1 MTTIAIETPSESTT
15 QVKKGQYPIVAGA
28 LLLTVGVWGLWRDI
42 GWIAQPF
49 YAFAWWGYILIVDG
63 IVALRRGSS
72 LLTTRR
78 HHVLPMLMWSV
89 TFWYFFELLNL
100 RYQNWYY
107 VGVYKSVLL
116 GFVFAVVC
124 FATVLIGMF
133 ETYELLTSFKLFR
146 RWKGKPGKLPVW
158 VSYAVQC
165 VGATMVTLSL
175 VFSTYLAP
183 LVWGSVSFLLDPWNY
198 RRGARSVLKDF
209 ENRDYGLVARLLLAG
224 FICGG
229 YWEAMNF
236 FAPQKWIYT
245 VRGLE
250 NFKLFEMPLLGFLGF
265 PALVLDGLAV
275 YGMLSF
281 WFLNNETWE
290 NPSDL
295 HYQITRREGFPRS
308 AFLWSIPVQLLFCGV
323 VLIGVRHVNIA
334 SERLD
339 LEDLPGLPPQALTTL
354 QDLGIQRPIRLVR
367 ESSIPSR
374 GEAIR
379 TTLGMDENQFK
390 GLLEE
395 ASLYSFKGIGAVHGW
410 LLKQA
415 GVGTVSDLAEQDP
428 EILHRSIAQLADKES
443 LRSPRLDMVRVW
455 VLAAR
460 DQGIVLKS

>member
-1 MTTIAIETPSESTT
+1 MTSISIDTPSLSVTPP
-15 QVKKGQYPIVAGA
+15 KKGLYPILIGV
-28 LLLTVGVWGLWRDI
+28 LLLSVGVWGLWKDI

-49 YAFAWWGYILIVDG
+49 YAFAWWGFILILDG

-72 LLTTRR
+72 LLTRRR

-107 VGVYKSVLL
+107 VGVYKSIPP
-116 GFVFAVVC
+116 GFLFAVVC
-124 FATVLIGMF
+124 FSTVLIGMF
-133 ETYELLTSFKLFR
+133 ETYELLTSFNLFR
-146 RWKGKPGKLPVW
+146 KWKGRPGKLPVW

-198 RRGARSVLKDF
+198 RRGARSVLRDF
-209 ENRDYGLVARLLLAG
+209 EQRDFGLVARLLLAG

-250 NFKLFEMPLLGFLGF
+250 NFKLFEMPLLGFMGF
-265 PALVLDGLAV
+265 PALVLDGMAV
-275 YGMLSF
+275 YGMLAF

-290 NPSDL
+290 NPSDVNFRL
-295 HYQITRREGFPRS
+295 PHRQGFPRR
-308 AFLWSIPVQLLFCGV
+308 AFLWSIPIQLLFCGT
-323 VLIGVRHVNIA
+323 VLAGVRHVNIA

-367 ESSIPSR
+367 ESSIPAR

-379 TTLGMDENQFK
+379 SSLGMDEAQFK

-415 GVGTVSDLAEQDP
+415 GVGTVSDLAVQDP
-428 EILHRSIAQLADKES
+428 ETLHRSIVQLADRKS

>member
-1 MTTIAIETPSESTT
+1 MTTASTHDI
-15 QVKKGQYPIVAGA
+15 PIYTSRPRAGIFPLLAGIA
-28 LLLTVGVWGLWRDI
+28 LLAIGIWGLWQDI
-42 GWIAQPF
+42 GLIAQPF
-49 YAFAWWGYILIVDG
+49 YAFAWWGFILILDG
-63 IVALRRGSS
+63 FIALKRGNS
-72 LLTTRR
+72 LLTTRWR
-78 HHVLPMLMWSV
+78 HILPLLFWSV

-107 VGVYKSVLL
+107 VGVYKSVIPR
-116 GFVFAVVC
+116 FVFSVAC

-133 ETYELLTSFKLFR
+133 ETYEALTTLGLFR
-146 RWKGKPGKLPVW
+146 NWKGQPGKLPVW

-183 LVWGSVSFLLDPWNY
+183 LVWGSVSFLVDPWNY

-209 ENRDYGLVARLLLAG
+209 EQRDYGLVARLLLAG

-229 YWEAMNF
+229 YWESMNF

-265 PALVLDGLAV
+265 PALVLDGMAV
-275 YGMLSF
+275 YGMMSY

-295 HYQITRREGFPRS
+295 HYRLSYHKGLPQN
-308 AFLWSIPVQLLFCGV
+308 AFLWSIPVQLLFCGL
-323 VLIGVRHVNIA
+323 VLIGVRQVNIA

-339 LEDLPGLPPQALTTL
+339 LEDLPGLTPQARTALV
-354 QDLGIQRPIRLVR
+354 DLGIERPIRLVR

-374 GEAIR
+374 SEAIR
-379 TTLGMDENQFK
+379 TSLGMSEDQFK

-395 ASLYSFKGIGAVHGW
+395 ASLYSFKGIGAVHGD
-410 LLKQA
+410 LLRQA
-415 GVGTVSDLAEQDP
+415 GIGTVADLASQEP
-428 EILHRSIAQLADKES
+428 ETLHRSIIEVANGRS
-443 LRSPRLDMVRVW
+443 LRPPRLDMVRVW
-455 VLAAR
+455 ILAAR
-460 DQGIVLKS
+460 DQGIILKS